1 MFTANDIRNARFE
14 NARSGYNRD
23 EVDAF
28 LDAVEE
34 DYKQYEAKV
43 RELDARITGLTK
55 EADDLRVSQ
64 QSIQSVLI
72 SAQKLA
78 DQIVDEAKQK
88 AEQIIV
94 ESKVRANDI
103 NKAVD
108 EKAAEDMAV
117 AERNK
122 KEAEAEYV
130 SIMQK
135 TAEKSEAMIS
145 AAHDS
150 VARQQL
156 LFDKLK
162 LDIVNFKSQVMAI
175 YKEHI
180 DSLSKLPDEVPFDS
194 VRAAEAASF
203 AFENVPDYSRAA
215 APVADEDTVPA
226 QGEENAET
234 MAEDAAVLEEIEE
247 GKEPITEQVAPLGF
261 QVTIDDNAIGEQP
274 EEDDDD
280 DDEPAKGFFKR
291 KR

>member
-1 MFTANDIRNARFE
+1 MFTANDIHNVRFE
-14 NARSGYNRD
+14 NSRSGYNRD

-28 LDAVEE
+28 LDTVEE

-43 RELDARITGLTK
+43 RELDARITGLSK

-94 ESKVRANDI
+94 EAKVRANDI

-194 VRAAEAASF
+194 VRAAEAAAF
-203 AFENVPDYSRAA
+203 AFENMPDYSRTAEQVEETVTEADETPDEIEQTA
-215 APVADEDTVPA
+215 APETV
-226 QGEENAET
+226 QET
-234 MAEDAAVLEEIEE
+234 V
-247 GKEPITEQVAPLGF
+247 EPITEQSAPLGF
-261 QVTIDDNAIGEQP
+261 QVTIDDSAIGEHP
-274 EEDDDD
+274 NEDDEDDDD
-280 DDEPAKGFFKR
+280 KPEKGFFKR

>member
-14 NARSGYNRD
+14 NSRSGYNRD

-28 LDAVEE
+28 LDTVEE

-43 RELDARITGLTK
+43 RELDARILGLTK

-162 LDIVNFKSQVMAI
+162 LDIVNFKSQIMAI

-215 APVADEDTVPA
+215 APVVDEETVPA
-226 QGEENAET
+226 EEEAVPET
-234 MAEDAAVLEEIEE
+234 EAVETDVSEETEDDA
-247 GKEPITEQVAPLGF
+247 EPITEQETPLGF
-261 QVTIDDNAIGEQP
+261 RVTIDDSAIADEQ
-274 EEDDDD
+274 EDDD